1 MSLETPQEVNFF
13 REGSSHAREKRTPEV
28 QINGIRKQDKRH
40 ILNFLDYAI
49 LKKLFITTSTTL
61 KLDFL
66 V

>member
-49 LKKLFITTSTTL
+49 
-61 KLDFL
+61 
-66 V
+66 